1 MNCYQ
6 DKQPYAKL
14 ILESPTVPKYNDR
27 FIIRS
32 YSPSHTIGGGGRIL
46 DSHSLKH
53 KRFSS
58 GAINRLKVLDERNP
72 VKVVLEAFIEKKRF
86 SSMWGGFS
94 Y

>member
-6 DKQPYAKL
+6 DKQPTLSSFWNRRLCPNITTGLLLEATRL
-14 ILESPTVPKYNDR
+14 RILL
-27 FIIRS
+27 
-32 YSPSHTIGGGGRIL
+32 GGGGRIL